1 MFNLIDDIFGNRNWF
16 DRPFYESNKYKVYK
30 DNEKNCEI
38 IVANTLGIAKE
49 DLVLHFSEEDKTM
62 LELAGETD
70 NPIMGASS
78 IKYAWK
84 VNVDVIDSIDM
95 EVKDGFTYITLN
107 KKQIKNEIAI
117 NRK

>member
-1 MFNLIDDIFGNRNWF
+1 
-16 DRPFYESNKYKVYK
+16 
-30 DNEKNCEI
+30 
-38 IVANTLGIAKE
+38 
-49 DLVLHFSEEDKTM
+49 
-62 LELAGETD
+62 
-70 NPIMGASS
+70 MGSSS